1 MNVSLLLNS
10 LAGGGA
16 QRVAINLAKAL
27 SIRRIFLLEKDISYE
42 LPPEVEVISLTS
54 HTIHT
59 NSMFKTLYIPLYSAK
74 LSRFLSNNDIVISM
88 LERANY
94 VNIFSSTLSKHK
106 SIISV
111 RTSQLSRRAKI
122 HPYNLL
128 NRFLY
133 PRANYVVAISQGVG
147 RELERFYGVKAE
159 KIKVIYNPLDLG
171 LIQEKLKE
179 NLGRYEEIFAFPVII
194 TVGRL
199 TKPKGQWYL
208 LRIFK
213 ELRKYY
219 KDLKLVILGDGEL
232 KDYLYNLSLD
242 LGLKTFMWDRSEL
255 RVDYDVFFLGFQKNP
270 FKLISRAKLFVF
282 LSLWEGLPNA
292 LVEAMACGVPVI
304 SSDCRSGPR
313 EILAPNTS
321 PEHQTTGPEFAEYG
335 FLMPVFDG
343 KFKTANEPITE
354 AEKKWIDAIKLL
366 LSEDILRDRL
376 STGAKVRARDFELNK
391 IAEEWKK
398 LIEEVRNG

>member
-1 MNVSLLLNS
+1 MNFSLLLNS

-16 QRVAINLAKAL
+16 ERVAINLAKAL

-54 HTIHT
+54 HTVHT
-59 NSMFKTLYIPLYSAK
+59 NSIFKTLYIPLYSAK
-74 LSRFLSNNDIVISM
+74 LSKFLSNNDIVISM

-94 VNIFSSTLSKHK
+94 VNTSSSTISKHK

-111 RTSQLSRRAKI
+111 RMSQLSGRAKI

-133 PRANYVVAISQGVG
+133 PRADYVVVVSKGIG

-159 KIKVIYNPLDLG
+159 KIKVIYNPLDLS

-179 NLGRYEEIFAFPVII
+179 NLGRYEEMFAFPVII
-194 TVGRL
+194 TAGRL

-242 LGLKTFMWDRSEL
+242 LGLKTFMWGRNEF
-255 RVDYDVFFLGFQKNP
+255 RVEYDVFFLGFQKNP
-270 FKLISRAKLFVF
+270 FKFISRAKLFVF
-282 LSLWEGLPNA
+282 PSLWEGFPNA
-292 LVEAMACGVPVI
+292 LGEAMACGVPVI

-313 EILAPNTS
+313 EILAPNML
-321 PEHQTTGPEFAEYG
+321 PEHQTTEPEFTEYG
-335 FLMPVFDG
+335 VLMPVFDG
-343 KFKTANEPITE
+343 KFKTSNEPITE
-354 AEKKWIDAIKLL
+354 AEKKWIDTIKLL
-366 LSEDILRDRL
+366 
-376 STGAKVRARDFELNK
+376 
-391 IAEEWKK
+391 
-398 LIEEVRNG
+398 

>member
-1 MNVSLLLNS
+1 
-10 LAGGGA
+10 
-16 QRVAINLAKAL
+16 
-27 SIRRIFLLEKDISYE
+27 
-42 LPPEVEVISLTS
+42 
-54 HTIHT
+54 
-59 NSMFKTLYIPLYSAK
+59 YIPLYSAK
-74 LSRFLSNNDIVISM
+74 LSKFLSNNDIVISM

-94 VNIFSSTLSKHK
+94 VNTSSSTISKHK

-111 RTSQLSRRAKI
+111 RMSQLSGRAKI

-133 PRANYVVAISQGVG
+133 PRADYVVVVSKVIG

-159 KIKVIYNPLDLG
+159 KIKVIYNPLDLS

-179 NLGRYEEIFAFPVII
+179 NLGRYEEMFAFPVII
-194 TVGRL
+194 TAGRL

-242 LGLKTFMWDRSEL
+242 LGLKTFMWGRNEF
-255 RVDYDVFFLGFQKNP
+255 RVEYDVFFLGFQENP
-270 FKLISRAKLFVF
+270 FKFISRAKLFVF
-282 LSLWEGLPNA
+282 PSLWEGFPNA
-292 LVEAMACGVPVI
+292 LGEAMACGVPVI

-313 EILAPNTS
+313 EILAPNML
-321 PEHQTTGPEFAEYG
+321 PEHQTTEPEFTEYG
-335 FLMPVFDG
+335 VLMPVFDG
-343 KFKTANEPITE
+343 KFKTSNEPITE
-354 AEKKWIDAIKLL
+354 AEKKWIDTIKLL
-366 LSEDILRDRL
+366 LSENVLRDRL
-376 STGAKVRARDFELNK
+376 STGAKARVKDFELTK
-391 IAEEWKK
+391 ITEEWKN
-398 LIEEVRNG
+398 LIEEIRNG